1 MPLPDLPFL
10 LTILSPNSS
19 RLKTMLHP
27 TGPIILQ
34 VLSSVEGPLGN
45 SFVSYFSVLLSLN
58 SSQTGSLIRTEADS
72 DIFTRVS
79 IPNT

>member
-1 MPLPDLPFL
+1 MNLIPLQKKKRMPLPDLPFL

-34 VLSSVEGPLGN
+34 VLSSV
-45 SFVSYFSVLLSLN
+45 
-58 SSQTGSLIRTEADS
+58 
-72 DIFTRVS
+72 
-79 IPNT
+79 